1 VRSYV
6 LDAHDGGN
14 VGESAL
20 MVASFDEPR
29 QKGSFMSDLVSI
41 VSFEGY
47 DSDADERGDYEN
59 DYTAESDERLAALE
73 PSDSVEIP
81 DIEVEFGK
89 SRDVVISFPDGTK
102 SCGDIVLVKSPSRAG
117 ASIGKSRSFLGSIL
131 KSPSRGE
138 SIQPSTSLNQEPS
151 GLGLDDDDD
160 VMLVKSP
167 SRAGARIGKSR
178 SFLGSILNSPSRG
191 ESIQPST
198 SLKQEPSGL
207 GLAESPGIA
216 IQASPSQIAKGQE
229 VKDGVNHQEDAMSI
243 GIQASPSKIA
253 RGDDPTVISDHGVGF
268 EVEIKPTSCLLTPHS
283 DGDKK
288 KEDMMSHTSTIT
300 HTAAAESIP
309 SRIDVQTKGKGTK
322 NLSRLEYYRQ
332 LGAAKATKPKKPGR
346 NIFGLRRKG
355 DPYYS
360 DKAAAKKANKAFL
373 GLRPS
378 SKVKPSYRPENQGN
392 LSKLRKSSGITK
404 STSNKDQGGIKPVGQ
419 QAWEELCFLPM
430 CFANEVEEET
440 PEFIADEKEM
450 CDTCCVF
457 PTFIFKCV
465 QEDLAFDPDS
475 LIEEEFEREYLES
488 KATKNK
494 GTPGKPRTTMSS
506 KPSHGSAAVGHQ
518 SVAKNNKDDES
529 WSIPISTDARTIG
542 STSLFDERG
551 SQHDEPKQIVATE
564 AREPTRCNYVCNDK
578 SVISSI
584 IMHDN
589 AATLSG
595 VCMSGLSEV
604 VSSAD
609 QWPSVIEDAFLQDG
623 GRGDDQSVTSKG
635 VVSLSGMV
643 DYVTELI
650 KVEDGIDD
658 IANIVQSEADIQG
671 MEGLAGEPKTDTG
684 DDIKEASASREHDD
698 FF

>member
-1 VRSYV
+1 
-6 LDAHDGGN
+6 
-14 VGESAL
+14 
-20 MVASFDEPR
+20 
-29 QKGSFMSDLVSI
+29 
-41 VSFEGY
+41 
-47 DSDADERGDYEN
+47 
-59 DYTAESDERLAALE
+59 
-73 PSDSVEIP
+73 
-81 DIEVEFGK
+81 
-89 SRDVVISFPDGTK
+89 
-102 SCGDIVLVKSPSRAG
+102 
-117 ASIGKSRSFLGSIL
+117 L

-229 VKDGVNHQEDAMSI
+229 VKDGVNHQEDAMSIGIQASPSKIARGEEVKDAANHQEDAMSI

-373 GLRPS
+373 GLRPI
-378 SKVKPSYRPENQGN
+378 SKVKPYYGPENQGN

-404 STSNKDQGGIKPVGQ
+404 STSNKDQGVSTR
-419 QAWEELCFLPM
+419 LPS
-430 CFANEVEEET
+430 
-440 PEFIADEKEM
+440 
-450 CDTCCVF
+450 CCIVYAMRIF
-457 PTFIFKCV
+457 PKYIFVLFSC
-465 QEDLAFDPDS
+465 
-475 LIEEEFEREYLES
+475 RE
-488 KATKNK
+488 
-494 GTPGKPRTTMSS
+494 
-506 KPSHGSAAVGHQ
+506 
-518 SVAKNNKDDES
+518 
-529 WSIPISTDARTIG
+529 
-542 STSLFDERG
+542 
-551 SQHDEPKQIVATE
+551 
-564 AREPTRCNYVCNDK
+564 
-578 SVISSI
+578 
-584 IMHDN
+584 
-589 AATLSG
+589 
-595 VCMSGLSEV
+595 
-604 VSSAD
+604 
-609 QWPSVIEDAFLQDG
+609 
-623 GRGDDQSVTSKG
+623 
-635 VVSLSGMV
+635 
-643 DYVTELI
+643 
-650 KVEDGIDD
+650 
-658 IANIVQSEADIQG
+658 
-671 MEGLAGEPKTDTG
+671 
-684 DDIKEASASREHDD
+684 
-698 FF
+698 